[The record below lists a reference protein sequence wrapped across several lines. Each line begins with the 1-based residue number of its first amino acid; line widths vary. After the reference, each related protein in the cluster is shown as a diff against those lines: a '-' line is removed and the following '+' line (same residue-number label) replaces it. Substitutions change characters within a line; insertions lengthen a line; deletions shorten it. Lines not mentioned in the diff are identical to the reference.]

1 MLTLSTTD
9 RDGVSRRDF
18 LTLATLGLG
27 GLALH
32 GPRLSAQAVSSARA
46 SHKAVI
52 QIFLPGGPS
61 QIDMYDMKPDA
72 PAEFRGEFKPI
83 QTNVPGIDI
92 CEHLPLQ
99 AKIMDKLA
107 IVRNMSFTGDHD
119 YRLFMTGFP
128 QLQPNQ
134 QPVALQRP
142 DFGSVVSRL
151 HDNGTGLPRYV
162 STMRGAHSSPAYLGP
177 AHAAFQAGDA
187 HPGLKNLGLHPSVS
201 VDRLADRK
209 ELLRAFDT
217 LRRDLDGVRN
227 LAGIDALNAQALDI
241 ISSSK
246 VRDAFDISKES
257 KEVRS
262 KYGPW
267 GAFLQARRL
276 VQAGVQVVT
285 LSVTEGTGRW
295 DTHSGNFKTL
305 RELLPQLDHI
315 VYALVTDLHEHGLDK
330 DVLVVVGGEMGRTP
344 RIGKQTSGSPPGAD
358 GRDHWKTSGFA
369 LMAGGGLRM
378 GQAIGDTGP
387 RGEGDSNKRYNLQNV
402 YATLYHLF
410 GIDPGATLTDQTG
423 RPHFVLEER
432 DKITELV

>member
-32 GPRLSAQAVSSARA
+32 GPRLSAQAFSSARA

-61 QIDMYDMKPDA
+61 QIDMYDMKPAA

-142 DFGSVVSRL
+142 DFGSFVSRL
-151 HDNGTGLPRYV
+151 HNNGTGMPPYV

-177 AHAAFQAGDA
+177 AYAAFQAGDA
-187 HPGLKNLGLHPSVS
+187 HPGMKN
-201 VDRLADRK
+201 
-209 ELLRAFDT
+209 
-217 LRRDLDGVRN
+217 
-227 LAGIDALNAQALDI
+227 
-241 ISSSK
+241 
-246 VRDAFDISKES
+246 
-257 KEVRS
+257 
-262 KYGPW
+262 
-267 GAFLQARRL
+267 
-276 VQAGVQVVT
+276 
-285 LSVTEGTGRW
+285 
-295 DTHSGNFKTL
+295 
-305 RELLPQLDHI
+305 
-315 VYALVTDLHEHGLDK
+315 
-330 DVLVVVGGEMGRTP
+330 
-344 RIGKQTSGSPPGAD
+344 
-358 GRDHWKTSGFA
+358 
-369 LMAGGGLRM
+369 
-378 GQAIGDTGP
+378 
-387 RGEGDSNKRYNLQNV
+387 
-402 YATLYHLF
+402 
-410 GIDPGATLTDQTG
+410 
-423 RPHFVLEER
+423 
-432 DKITELV
+432 